1 MNFMENAVTI
11 TRKTAETDISLS
23 LSLCGSGKS
32 DVDTGCGFM
41 DHMLTLF
48 ACHGGFDLSVRCVG
62 DTNVDYHHSV
72 EDIGICLGDAIKG
85 ALGDGCGIERYGD
98 VIIPMDESLVLVA
111 VDASGRGVLAYD
123 MGRLNEKVGEMDTE
137 LVKEFFLALT
147 RRSGLTV
154 HIKALAGENTHH
166 KIEACFKAFARA
178 LKKAAAKTG
187 SCAIPSTKGI
197 L

>member
-1 MNFMENAVTI
+1 MENAVNI

-23 LSLCGSGKS
+23 LSLEGSGKS
-32 DVDTGCGFM
+32 EIDTGCGFM

-48 ACHGGFDLSVRCVG
+48 ACHGGFDLSVKCVG

-72 EDIGICLGDAIKG
+72 EDVGIVLGDAIKA
-85 ALGDGCGIERYGD
+85 ALGDGAGINRYGD
-98 VIIPMDESLVLVA
+98 AIIPMDESLVLCA
-111 VDASGRGVLAYD
+111 VDVSGRGVLAYD
-123 MGRLNEKVGEMDTE
+123 MGRLNEKVGDMDTE

-147 RRSGLTV
+147 RKSGLTV
-154 HIKALAGENTHH
+154 HVKALAGENTHH

-178 LKKAAAKTG
+178 LKKSVKKTG
-187 SCAIPSTKGI
+187 DAIPSTKGV

>member
-1 MNFMENAVTI
+1 MENAVNI

-23 LSLCGSGKS
+23 LALYGSGKS
-32 DVDTGCGFM
+32 EIDTGCGFM

-48 ACHGGFDLSVRCVG
+48 SCHGGFDLKVKCVG

-72 EDIGICLGDAIKG
+72 EDIGIVLGEAIK
-85 ALGDGCGIERYGD
+85 ATLGDGAGINRYGD
-98 VIIPMDESLVLVA
+98 AIIPMDESLVLCA
-111 VDASGRGVLAYD
+111 VDVSGRGVLAYD

-147 RRSGLTV
+147 RKSGLTV
-154 HIKALAGENTHH
+154 HVKALAGENTHH

-178 LKKAAAKTG
+178 LKKAVKKTG
-187 SCAIPSTKGI
+187 DAIPSTKGV

>member
-1 MNFMENAVTI
+1 MENAVKV
-11 TRKTAETDISLS
+11 TRKTAETDVSLS
-23 LSLCGSGKS
+23 LSLYGSGKS
-32 DVDTGCGFM
+32 DIDTGCGFM

-48 ACHGGFDLSVRCVG
+48 ACHGGFDLEVKCVG
-62 DTNVDYHHSV
+62 DISVDYHHSV
-72 EDIGICLGDAIKG
+72 EDVGIVLGEAIAQ
-85 ALGDGCGIERYGD
+85 ALGDGRGINRYGD
-98 VIIPMDESLVLVA
+98 AIIPMDEALVLAA

-147 RRSGLTV
+147 RKSGLTL

-178 LKKAAAKTG
+178 MKKAVKKTG
-187 SCAIPSTKGI
+187 SDAIPSTKGV

>member
-1 MNFMENAVTI
+1 MENAVTVK
-11 TRKTAETDISLS
+11 RQTAETDISLS
-23 LSLCGSGKS
+23 LSLYGSGKS
-32 DVDTGCGFM
+32 EIDTGCGFM

-48 ACHGGFDLSVRCVG
+48 SCHGGFDLNVKCVG

-72 EDIGICLGDAIKG
+72 EDIGICLGEAIAK
-85 ALGDGCGIERYGD
+85 ALGDGCGINRYGD
-98 VIIPMDESLVLVA
+98 AIIPMDESLVLCA
-111 VDASGRGVLAYD
+111 VDVSGRGVLAYD

-147 RRSGLTV
+147 RKSGLTL

-166 KIEACFKAFARA
+166 KIEACFKAFSRA
-178 LKKAAAKTG
+178 LKKAVKKTG
-187 SCAIPSTKGI
+187 GAIPSTKGV

>member
-1 MNFMENAVTI
+1 MENAVTVK
-11 TRKTAETDISLS
+11 RKTAETDISLS
-23 LSLCGSGKS
+23 LSLYGSGKS
-32 DVDTGCGFM
+32 EIDTGCGFM

-48 ACHGGFDLSVRCVG
+48 SCHGGFDLNVKCVG

-72 EDIGICLGDAIKG
+72 EDIGICLGEAIAK
-85 ALGDGCGIERYGD
+85 ALGDGRGINRYGD
-98 VIIPMDESLVLVA
+98 AIIPMDESLVLCA
-111 VDASGRGVLAYD
+111 VDVSGRGVLAYD

-147 RRSGLTV
+147 RKSGLTL

-166 KIEACFKAFARA
+166 KIEACFKAFSRA
-178 LKKAAAKTG
+178 LKKAVKKTG
-187 SCAIPSTKGI
+187 GAIPSTKGV

>member
-1 MNFMENAVTI
+1 MENAVKI
-11 TRKTAETDISLS
+11 TRKTAETDVSLS
-23 LSLCGSGKS
+23 LALYGSGKS
-32 DVDTGCGFM
+32 EIDTGCGFM

-48 ACHGGFDLSVRCVG
+48 ACHGGFDLSVKCVG

-72 EDIGICLGDAIKG
+72 EDVGIVLGEAIAK
-85 ALGDGCGIERYGD
+85 ALGDGAGINRYGD
-98 VIIPMDESLVLVA
+98 AIIPMDESLVLVA
-111 VDASGRGVLAYD
+111 VDVSGRGVLAYD

-147 RRSGLTV
+147 RKSGLTL

-166 KIEACFKAFARA
+166 KIEACFKAFSRA
-178 LKKAAAKTG
+178 LKKAVKKTG
-187 SCAIPSTKGI
+187 GAIPSTKGV

>member
-1 MNFMENAVTI
+1 MENAVKV
-11 TRKTAETDISLS
+11 TRKTAETDVSVT
-23 LSLCGSGKS
+23 LSLCGGGKS
-32 DVDTGCGFM
+32 SVDTGCGFM

-48 ACHGGFDLSVRCVG
+48 SCHGGFDLDVKCVG
-62 DTNVDYHHSV
+62 DTNVDFHHSV
-72 EDIGICLGDAIKG
+72 EDVGIVLGEAIKK

-98 VIIPMDESLVLVA
+98 AIIPMDESLVLVA

-147 RRSGLTV
+147 RKSGLTL

-166 KIEACFKAFARA
+166 KIEACFKAFSRA
-178 LKKAAAKTG
+178 LKKAVKKTG
-187 SCAIPSTKGI
+187 DAIPSSKGV

>member
-1 MNFMENAVTI
+1 MENAVKI
-11 TRKTAETDISLS
+11 TRKTAETDVSLS
-23 LSLCGSGKS
+23 LSLYGSGKS
-32 DVDTGCGFM
+32 EIDTGCGFM

-48 ACHGGFDLSVRCVG
+48 ACHGGFDLSVKCVG

-72 EDIGICLGDAIKG
+72 EDIGIVLGEAIAQ
-85 ALGDGCGIERYGD
+85 ALGDGAGINRYGD
-98 VIIPMDESLVLVA
+98 AIIPMDESLVLCA
-111 VDASGRGVLAYD
+111 VDVSGRGVLAYD

-147 RRSGLTV
+147 RKSGLTL
-154 HIKALAGENTHH
+154 HIRALAGENTHH

-178 LKKAAAKTG
+178 LKKAVKKTG
-187 SCAIPSTKGI
+187 GAIPSTKGV

>member
-1 MNFMENAVTI
+1 MENAVKI
-11 TRKTAETDISLS
+11 TRKTAETDVSLS
-23 LSLCGSGKS
+23 LSLYGSGKS
-32 DVDTGCGFM
+32 EIDTGCGFM

-48 ACHGGFDLSVRCVG
+48 SCHGGFDLSVKCVG

-72 EDIGICLGDAIKG
+72 EDVGIVLGEAIAQ
-85 ALGDGCGIERYGD
+85 ALGNGAGINRYGD
-98 VIIPMDESLVLVA
+98 AIIPMDESLVLVA
-111 VDASGRGVLAYD
+111 VDVSGRGVLAYD

-147 RRSGLTV
+147 RKSGLTL

-178 LKKAAAKTG
+178 LKKAVKKTG
-187 SCAIPSTKGI
+187 GAIPSTKGV

>member
-1 MNFMENAVTI
+1 MKNAVKI

-23 LSLCGSGKS
+23 ISLEGSGKS
-32 DVDTGCGFM
+32 DVNTGCGFM

-48 ACHGGFDLSVRCVG
+48 ACHGGFDLCVKCVG

-72 EDIGICLGDAIKG
+72 EDVGICLGDAIKE
-85 ALGDGCGIERYGD
+85 AIGDGAGINRYGD
-98 VIIPMDESLVLVA
+98 AIIPMDESLVLAA
-111 VDASGRGVLAYD
+111 VDVSGRGVLAYE
-123 MGRLNEKVGEMDTE
+123 MGKLNEKVGEMDTE

-147 RRSGLTV
+147 RKSGITL

-166 KIEACFKAFARA
+166 KIEACFKAFSRA
-178 LKKAAAKTG
+178 LKKAVKKTG
-187 SCAIPSTKGI
+187 DAIPSSKGV

>member
-1 MNFMENAVTI
+1 MENAVTVK
-11 TRKTAETDISLS
+11 RKTAETDISLL
-23 LSLCGSGKS
+23 LSLYGSGKS
-32 DVDTGCGFM
+32 EIDTGCGFM

-48 ACHGGFDLSVRCVG
+48 SCHGGFDLNVKCVG

-72 EDIGICLGDAIKG
+72 EDIGICLGEAIAK
-85 ALGDGCGIERYGD
+85 ALGDGCGINRYGD
-98 VIIPMDESLVLVA
+98 AIIPMDESLVLCA
-111 VDASGRGVLAYD
+111 VDVSGRGVLAYD

-147 RRSGLTV
+147 RKSGLTL

-166 KIEACFKAFARA
+166 KIEACFKAFSRA
-178 LKKAAAKTG
+178 LKKAVKKTG
-187 SCAIPSTKGI
+187 GAIPSTKGV

>member
-1 MNFMENAVTI
+1 MNFMENAVKI

-23 LSLCGSGKS
+23 LSLYGSGKS
-32 DVDTGCGFM
+32 DAQTGCGFM

-62 DTNVDYHHSV
+62 DTNVDYHHSI
-72 EDIGICLGDAIKG
+72 EDIGICLGDAIKS
-85 ALGDGCGIERYGD
+85 ALGDGRGIERYGD
-98 VIIPMDESLVLVA
+98 ATIPMDESLVLVA

-147 RRSGLTV
+147 RRSGLTI

-178 LKKAAAKTG
+178 LKKAAKTTG
-187 SCAIPSTKGI
+187 GDTIPSTKGV